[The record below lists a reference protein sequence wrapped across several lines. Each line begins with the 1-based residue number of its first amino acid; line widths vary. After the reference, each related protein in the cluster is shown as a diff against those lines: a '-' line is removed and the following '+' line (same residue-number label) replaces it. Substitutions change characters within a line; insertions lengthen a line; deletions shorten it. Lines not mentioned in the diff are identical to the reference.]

1 MGKFSVTGEEVKH
14 VKKGI
19 GYSIGLALLAVLL
32 VVIFTIGGCAPR
44 KPIPTPPAPPT
55 APAPPGTTPAP
66 GTVTP
71 APGAVTPAP
80 VVPAPGTQARAADAA
95 DDIARRVAAIDGVNK
110 AYVVVVG
117 NVALLGLDL
126 KKNIEG
132 AKVESIREQAASRA
146 KQDPRIVNAVVET
159 DPDAVGRIQ
168 GMARGIAEGRPI
180 SDFFKEIG
188 EFFNRAK
195 PTT

>member
-1 MGKFSVTGEEVKH
+1 MN
-14 VKKGI
+14 KGI
-19 GYSIGLALLAVLL
+19 GYFLSLALVAILVAAVLTL
-32 VVIFTIGGCAPR
+32 GGCAPR
-44 KPIPTPPAPPT
+44 KPIPAPPAPPT
-55 APAPPGTTPAP
+55 APAPPPA
-66 GTVTP
+66 TTP

-95 DDIARRVAAIDGVNK
+95 DDIARKAAAIDGVNR

-117 NVALLGLDL
+117 NVALIGVDL

-132 AKVESIREQAASRA
+132 AKVERIRELAASRA
-146 KQDPRIVNAVVET
+146 KEDPRIVNAVVET